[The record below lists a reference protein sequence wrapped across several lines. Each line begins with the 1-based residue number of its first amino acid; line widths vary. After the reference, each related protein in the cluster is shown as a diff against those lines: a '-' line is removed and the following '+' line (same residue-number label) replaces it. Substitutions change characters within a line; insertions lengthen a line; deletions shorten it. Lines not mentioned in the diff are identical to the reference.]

1 MRLADKNETINIQ
14 DKMNKS
20 INEYINRGELDSS
33 FLIASH
39 STLLDFTTS
48 SPSAYLHELTG
59 EQLSFDNLDH
69 VIERQFF
76 GLVKGSDEALLTRF
90 GSHFD

>member
-20 INEYINRGELDSS
+20 INEYINRGELDSF

-48 SPSAYLHELTG
+48 SAYLHELTG
-59 EQLSFDNLDH
+59 EQPSFDNLDH
-69 VIERQFF
+69 VIERQCFS
-76 GLVKGSDEALLTRF
+76 LVKGSDGALLTRF